1 MTAEAPPAWNVFKQ
15 IFTEHWDGFTRVY
28 PRYDTRYYTG
38 LVDKML
44 GCGNPDQMGSIEYR
58 CLHCGEGTHRVA
70 MSCKSS
76 LCLRCAKVYV
86 DNWVSQVS
94 QVLHVGVIY
103 RQQFPL
109 MTQSP
114 QTSAARRAFG
124 AVRLSISLCYRC
136 FCRHRGSIV
145 SWKKTWGRARG
156 ALTPRRGHL
165 VRDWRGKCTGKRES
179 RGIDRKDGGGTLQA
193 VEQGFEQLTHRL
205 QGVGVKQRAHALP

>member
-1 MTAEAPPAWNVFKQ
+1 MAQSSQPTQVRHLGGFPRGKFGIRIIFPVLSGVVPKERAESEGFRRSSHVQHILAEAF
-15 IFTEHWDGFTRVY
+15 
-28 PRYDTRYYTG
+28 
-38 LVDKML
+38 
-44 GCGNPDQMGSIEYR
+44 
-58 CLHCGEGTHRVA
+58 
-70 MSCKSS
+70 
-76 LCLRCAKVYV
+76 
-86 DNWVSQVS
+86 
-94 QVLHVGVIY
+94 QVLGEIRAQVARQLRRDAHPFLLQGIE
-103 RQQFPL
+103 QQFPL
-109 MTQSP
+109 MAQAP

-124 AVRLSISLCYRC
+124 AVRLSISLWYRC
-136 FCRHRGSIV
+136 FCRHRGSLV

>member
-1 MTAEAPPAWNVFKQ
+1 MTLPRQTLRLTVHELADALDVNKLYGDGIRQEAPQALQVVDRFHLVKNRRQ
-15 IFTEHWDGFTRVY
+15 ATEAFLHNQRPGRFRPRRRAPPRRSPVWPVY
-28 PRYDTRYYTG
+28 
-38 LVDKML
+38 
-44 GCGNPDQMGSIEYR
+44 
-58 CLHCGEGTHRVA
+58 
-70 MSCKSS
+70 
-76 LCLRCAKVYV
+76 
-86 DNWVSQVS
+86 
-94 QVLHVGVIY
+94 GVNNY
-103 RQQFPL
+103 HLMQQFPL
-109 MTQSP
+109 MAQSP
-114 QTSAARRAFG
+114 QTSAVRRAFG